1 MKKFK
6 LLMSLATMCLA
17 IAVLCFGVFSA
28 TQVNYNIGGTIS
40 YEVTDA
46 FVKVNTKV
54 YKGTNLYNRGQLELL
69 SEDFA
74 NGTKTLASEG
84 FSQDT
89 SFSFDEFD
97 STNSS
102 AFTKE
107 NINLNFSSTNKS
119 YVVEMDI
126 QNLSPSV
133 NVWAIAEWSVD
144 DNSNVVQGNNVMQK
158 AITSTESKK
167 IYYAISVEDFKSGM
181 QNVSYTMNLKL
192 GNGDYSRSQEN
203 LAKINISSDN
213 KVTPKENITGLV
225 VIPEDCKIISAET
238 QSMPNGDSTI
248 DVPISPFAKSG
259 ATILVLPSTVES
271 CQTMCVIGCQKVTRI
286 TGVETYGSNQMF
298 YGQTGIYSARAKSN
312 GDGVLGS
319 TYAMCSNLEAIDFGD
334 ITDIYELSFMSCG
347 LKGELN
353 IPGTIRT
360 IRASAFLNNEKIST
374 IRLQEGVK
382 DIEIDC
388 FDECYSVRNIYFP
401 KTLTSI
407 VNGSPF
413 GTSFN
418 EINRDSNEE
427 VNLYIEDLS
436 NLLGYNYIIASC
448 EKGINLY
455 VNNVLVKDVTIP
467 STSTKIGEYA
477 FYTMNIESVTIPTS
491 ITEIG
496 QQAFEGCLRLKT
508 INYQGTQEQWNA
520 ITKGDAWGSSDIE
533 IKYNVQ

>member
-158 AITSTESKK
+158 AITSAESKK
-167 IYYAISVEDFKSGM
+167 IYYAISVEDFKSGIS
-181 QNVSYTMNLKL
+181 NIRYTMNLKL

-203 LAKINISSDN
+203 LAKINISSGN
-213 KVTPKENITGLV
+213 EVTPKDNITGLV
-225 VIPEDCKIISAET
+225 VIPEDCKIKPASYMEVKEFGL
-238 QSMPNGDSTI
+238 Q
-248 DVPISPFAKSG
+248 VPFSPFVASE

-312 GDGVLGS
+312 GDGSLQF
-319 TYAMCSNLEAIDFGD
+319 TYTACKNIEAIDFGD
-334 ITDIYELSFMSCG
+334 ITDIQQFNFSGNHLRNELI
-347 LKGELN
+347 
-353 IPGTIRT
+353 IPGTVKKIGSNVFEGTKITSVKFEDGIET
-360 IRASAFLNNEKIST
+360 IEDSAFEQCLTNI
-374 IRLQEGVK
+374 GVSFNSCTGLK
-382 DIEIDC
+382 
-388 FDECYSVRNIYFP
+388 NIY
-401 KTLTSI
+401 
-407 VNGSPF
+407 
-413 GTSFN
+413 
-418 EINRDSNEE
+418 
-427 VNLYIEDLS
+427 
-436 NLLGYNYIIASC
+436 YN
-448 EKGINLY
+448 
-455 VNNVLVKDVTIP
+455 
-467 STSTKIGEYA
+467 
-477 FYTMNIESVTIPTS
+477 
-491 ITEIG
+491 
-496 QQAFEGCLRLKT
+496 
-508 INYQGTQEQWNA
+508 GTQEQWNK
-520 ITKGDAWGSSDIE
+520 ITKPKDSEWNFSGSAESVTVTVIFTDGQITLTA
-533 IKYNVQ
+533 

>member
-1 MKKFK
+1 MKKLK

-167 IYYAISVEDFKSGM
+167 IYYVISVEDFKSGISSI
-181 QNVSYTMNLKL
+181 SYTMNLKI
-192 GNGDYSRSQEN
+192 GNGDYSQSQEN
-203 LAKINISSDN
+203 LDKATYSWNDSLSVFVAKPKDAEQTGLYVFPESYSDRAHSG
-213 KVTPKENITGLV
+213 KVTIDNGTINLGTDEFTQRLASATGSFVGKFTTIVL
-225 VIPEDCKIISAET
+225 PDTMTE
-238 QSMPNGDSTI
+238 MPALG
-248 DVPISPFAKSG
+248 FSG
-259 ATILVLPSTVES
+259 AFDL
-271 CQTMCVIGCQKVTRI
+271 TRI
-286 TGVETYGSNQMF
+286 LMPKNYTINAVDANNGILGSGGYIAN
-298 YGQTGIYSARAKSN
+298 TGIYSVRINENVDAIATI
-312 GDGVLGS
+312 GC
-319 TYAMCSNLEAIDFGD
+319 TNLMA
-334 ITDIYELSFMSCG
+334 
-347 LKGELN
+347 
-353 IPGTIRT
+353 
-360 IRASAFLNNEKIST
+360 
-374 IRLQEGVK
+374 V
-382 DIEIDC
+382 EI
-388 FDECYSVRNIYFP
+388 
-401 KTLTSI
+401 
-407 VNGSPF
+407 G
-413 GTSFN
+413 
-418 EINRDSNEE
+418 
-427 VNLYIEDLS
+427 
-436 NLLGYNYIIASC
+436 
-448 EKGINLY
+448 
-455 VNNVLVKDVTIP
+455 KDVSALSWTDFYGCTSLETIKIDENN
-467 STSTKIGEYA
+467 TTYSTKINGQECYGIVEISTKTLCVA
-477 FYTMNIESVTIPTS
+477 TRNTIIQEGIVNLGMGLSYGAWNGKEEITIPTS
-491 ITEIG
+491 VKLIGDESLRDCSSTLKIRYLGTVAQWGQITISNSSCIPNG
-496 QQAFEGCLRLKT
+496 
-508 INYQGTQEQWNA
+508 A
-520 ITKGDAWGSSDIE
+520 IIQCTDGSTVF
-533 IKYNVQ
+533 NN